1 VVNQRYDTLCDR
13 LTDGLKGL
21 FQRHGRLF
29 PPNAVIWAL
38 KDVSLEV
45 KQGAVVGNIG
55 RDGTGKSALLKML
68 TPIMQPT
75 TGLTEFYGRVG
86 SLLEVGTG
94 SHFLEV
100 GTSSHFLWVF
110 QVFSSPLA
118 RFPVPLA
125 ASD

>member
-1 VVNQRYDTLCDR
+1 MVV
-13 LTDGLKGL
+13 
-21 FQRHGRLF
+21 FF

-45 KQGAVVGNIG
+45 KQGAVVGSIG
-55 RDGTGKSALLKML
+55 RNGTGKSALLKML

-86 SLLEVGTG
+86 SLP
-94 SHFLEV
+94 EV